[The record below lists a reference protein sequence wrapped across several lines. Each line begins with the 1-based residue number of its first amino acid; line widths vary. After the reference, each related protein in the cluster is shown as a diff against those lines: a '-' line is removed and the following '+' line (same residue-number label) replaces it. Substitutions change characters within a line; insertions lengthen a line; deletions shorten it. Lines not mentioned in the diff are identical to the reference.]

1 MKKHIIALAALGLP
15 LAAMAQT
22 VKVDFEDASGYKSVG
37 VYDTW
42 EESPFRLGTLKGN
55 CAVVDNFISPT
66 NELGEVVNDSK
77 KILGVQRS
85 RFGSNTFGARIDL
98 NTPFDITPT
107 YKYVHVKIYKPVKGR
122 VMLVALGKRLTCATP
137 CTRYAPPTPQSTQS
151 GHTLCTVSRR
161 LGTS

>member
-77 KILGVQRS
+77 KFWAYS
-85 RFGSNTFGARIDL
+85 
-98 NTPFDITPT
+98 
-107 YKYVHVKIYKPVKGR
+107 VH
-122 VMLVALGKRLTCATP
+122 ASAATP
-137 CTRYAPPTPQSTQS
+137 LVRASTLTRLSTLPPPTSM
-151 GHTLCTVSRR
+151 CT
-161 LGTS
+161 

>member
-55 CAVVDNFISPT
+55 CAVVDNFIS
-66 NELGEVVNDSK
+66 S
-77 KILGVQRS
+77 
-85 RFGSNTFGARIDL
+85 AR
-98 NTPFDITPT
+98 
-107 YKYVHVKIYKPVKGR
+107 
-122 VMLVALGKRLTCATP
+122 
-137 CTRYAPPTPQSTQS
+137 
-151 GHTLCTVSRR
+151 
-161 LGTS
+161 

>member
-1 MKKHIIALAALGLP
+1 
-15 LAAMAQT
+15 MAQT

-77 KILGVQRS
+77 NS
-85 RFGSNTFGARIDL
+85 
-98 NTPFDITPT
+98 
-107 YKYVHVKIYKPVKGR
+107 GR
-122 VMLVALGKRLTCATP
+122 TAF
-137 CTRYAPPTPQSTQS
+137 
-151 GHTLCTVSRR
+151 TLRQQHLWRTHRP
-161 LGTS
+161 